1 MNRFA
6 RRAAALLPLLVFTLM
21 LSAPAQTPRFAQ
33 PAEVRVVT
41 AVYAATC
48 VGAANCRACKNCR
61 YCKHCAKKG
70 GTCGVCRR
78 RRHHSH

>member
-1 MNRFA
+1 MNRSA
-6 RRAAALLPLLVFTLM
+6 TRAAALLPRLVFTLT
-21 LSAPAQTPRFAQ
+21 LSTTAQTPKSARHTD
-33 PAEVRVVT
+33 VRVVT
-41 AVYAATC
+41 TVYAAKC

-78 RRHHSH
+78 RRHSH